1 MTINVLILN
10 QCNLGIINYHFGSIL
25 AENESHEKFGPK
37 VGIGVSMSIVTQTKG
52 VDACDPSIVA
62 VCKVE
67 QEHNL
72 LEF

>member
-10 QCNLGIINYHFGSIL
+10 QRNLGIINNHFGSIL
-25 AENESHEKFGPK
+25 AENESHGKIWTESGFGA
-37 VGIGVSMSIVTQTKG
+37 SMSTMTQFKDI
-52 VDACDPSIVA
+52 DACDPSIVA

-67 QEHNL
+67 QEHDL